1 MSSKVTAK
9 LPLGAAFSVLLISL
23 ALLAGCK
30 QEAPV
35 DNSYTPPGYGASVG
49 SLTNT
54 VWKSGSDTTIRFGAE
69 GKVTTVPSSWKK
81 ELSVEILIRGN
92 SGHSWYETVQADFN
106 DFTYSD
112 GAIYGKVTKVGEG
125 SSNYLKKGDRVMIAT
140 FTVPRTE
147 SRKITGE
154 NGLTVTKKEHYYYEM
169 KVTIAGATTSTTF
182 TMENKPTSG
191 DKFVGTYYDGL
202 GRKSIQI
209 NKDGTFVSFYEGTQ
223 FIQRWEY
230 NDNGTIS
237 VTPFTNNSAGS
248 SASTSSTTYYLYPH
262 ALMTYNSYED
272 ECTAVAWK

>member
-69 GKVTTVPSSWKK
+69 GKVTTVPDSWKK
-81 ELSVEILIRGN
+81 DLSVRIQISDNGVTGN
-92 SGHSWYETVQADFN
+92 RYVQADFN
-106 DFTYSD
+106 DFTYSN
-112 GAIYGKVTKVGEG
+112 GAIYGKVTKA
-125 SSNYLKKGDRVMIAT
+125 SSSYLKKGDIVKIAT
-140 FTVPRTE
+140 FDVPKTE
-147 SRKITGE
+147 SIKIKDR
-154 NGLTVTKKEHYYYEM
+154 NGYIIATTKEYYYYQME
-169 KVTIAGATTSTTF
+169 VTIEGESITSTF
-182 TMENKPTSG
+182 TMENKPTSE

-262 ALMTYNSYED
+262 ALMSYDEDYNRSS
-272 ECTAVAWK
+272 AVAWK